1 MLLQSGQPTRV
12 QFPVGDHVTAH
23 AATHGRIR
31 VGARHM
37 GDVAP
42 MAPHDRLSHHAHHA
56 LHLRIGELAG
66 AHVHGGRL
74 RCVGQ
79 WGDGWQLLFG
89 DHLPVGAGAAQGV
102 ESGVQ
107 FVGCV
112 AVVVGQMAGEVMALP
127 IGQHGGDTAP
137 RVMRSCHARP
147 RVRLSGWCRA
157 VRSNARSSTW
167 GPLPVCWSRWGRPV
181 GVVGCVVYWPPVP
194 LGAPL
199 GLRGCIIAALLAMP
213 GWCRLLCP
221 CGDGLSHSGDG
232 KQEFRSCEGRV

>member
-1 MLLQSGQPTRV
+1 MERAHGIGVFQGAAEPVRVEDGELIVQVQGHIMLLQSGQPMRV
-12 QFPVGDHVTAH
+12 QFPVGDHVTAR

-31 VGARHM
+31 VGAHHM

-42 MAPHDRLSHHAHHA
+42 MAPHDRLFHHAHHV

-79 WGDGWQLLFG
+79 WGDGWQLVFV

-112 AVVVGQMAGEVMALP
+112 AVLVGQMAGEVMALP
-127 IGQHGGDTAP
+127 IGQHGGGHGPAGDAFMPCTA
-137 RVMRSCHARP
+137 A
-147 RVRLSGWCRA
+147 GQA
-157 VRSNARSSTW
+157 
-167 GPLPVCWSRWGRPV
+167 V
-181 GVVGCVVYWPPVP
+181 GVV
-194 LGAPL
+194 
-199 GLRGCIIAALLAMP
+199 
-213 GWCRLLCP
+213 
-221 CGDGLSHSGDG
+221 
-232 KQEFRSCEGRV
+232 